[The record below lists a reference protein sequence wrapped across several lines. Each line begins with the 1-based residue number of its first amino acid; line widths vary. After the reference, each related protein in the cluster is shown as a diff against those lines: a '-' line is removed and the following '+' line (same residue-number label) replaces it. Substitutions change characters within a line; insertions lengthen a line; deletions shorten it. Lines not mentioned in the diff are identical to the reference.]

1 MSYPTTN
8 YFQATRH
15 PYACLLFLLPLLA
28 IYEGGVIYVGGDNP
42 AFRTG
47 ADTWMR
53 WAFQTFGLPALHW
66 PPILITGLFAFWTW
80 LHWETRPQD
89 LPGVLLGMTVES
101 VGYALILWAL
111 GRIHEPILE
120 GLGIALAQAVPL
132 QTLLQSSAA
141 PDRVSQAIS
150 FLGAGIYEEMLF
162 RLFLYSGLF
171 YVIQHSV
178 PSRLTSGVVAGVLS
192 ALAFSAAHHLGP
204 SGEPLDQRVFLFRTL
219 AGLFFVLLYQLR
231 GFGIA
236 VGAHACYD
244 VMVGAAAG

>member
-1 MSYPTTN
+1 MSHPTTS
-8 YFQATRH
+8 YLQATRH
-15 PYACLLFLLPLLA
+15 PYACLLFLAPLLA
-28 IYEGGVIYVGGDNP
+28 IYEFGVIYLGGDNP

-53 WAFQTFGLPALHW
+53 WTFQTFGLPSLHW
-66 PPILITGLFAFWTW
+66 PPILITTLFAFWSW
-80 LHWETRPQD
+80 LHWESRPQD
-89 LPGVLLGMTVES
+89 MPGVWLGMTVES
-101 VGYALILWAL
+101 VGYAMILWAV

-120 GLGIALAQAVPL
+120 GLGIVLAQAD
-132 QTLLQSSAA
+132 LLQSSGP

-171 YVIQHSV
+171 YLIQHSV
-178 PSRLTSGVVAGVLS
+178 PSRLTSGIVAGILS
-192 ALAFSAAHHLGP
+192 ALAFSAAHHIGP

-219 AGLFFVLLYQLR
+219 AGLFFVALYQFR

-244 VMVGAAAG
+244 VIVGAASG

>member
-1 MSYPTTN
+1 MSHPTTS
-8 YFQATRH
+8 YFEATRH
-15 PYACLLFLLPLLA
+15 PFACLLFLAPLLA
-28 IYEGGVIYVGGDNP
+28 LYEGGVIYLGGDNP

-53 WAFQTFGLPALHW
+53 WLFQTFGLPALHW
-66 PPILITGLFAFWTW
+66 PPLLITGLFAFWSW
-80 LHWETRPQD
+80 LYWETRPQD
-89 LPGVLLGMTVES
+89 IPGVWLGMTVES
-101 VGYALILWAL
+101 VGYALILWSI

-120 GLGIALAQAVPL
+120 GLGIVLGPAALL
-132 QTLLQSSAA
+132 QTAG
-141 PDRVSQAIS
+141 PDRVGQAIS
-150 FLGAGIYEEMLF
+150 YLGAGIYEELLF

-171 YVIQHSV
+171 YVVQQSV

-192 ALAFSAAHHLGP
+192 ALAFSAAHHIGP

-219 AGLFFVLLYQLR
+219 AGLFFVVLYQWR

-244 VMVGAAAG
+244 VIVGSAAS